1 MLYRRS
7 SPARGEETWGR
18 WSRIA
23 SLTLAM
29 TVNAMDNIKILIDFG
44 STYTKVVAVDLQKIE
59 IAAAARVPST
69 VETDITSGLE
79 ESLKI
84 IGEKARI
91 SDIDKKEAL
100 ACSSAAGGLR
110 MVCSGFVPELTSKAA
125 NLAALGAG
133 AKVIKN
139 FSYKLTSDEVK
150 EIESIAPDILLLSGG
165 TDGGDDGVILHNA
178 RMLAQTGKAITNI
191 IVAGNKTTYDD
202 LKNIFKNSGKNVIYT
217 KNVMP
222 EIGVLD
228 VAPCNKEIRDL
239 FMKNIIQ
246 AKGIAKARA
255 IIKDVIMPT
264 PSAVLEAA
272 KLLASDKK
280 YFGEVMVIDPGG
292 ATTDVHSIAKG
303 LPARQDIMV
312 VGLPEPYE
320 KRTVEG
326 DLGMKYNLDRLTELA
341 AAKETPPHF
350 AAVVERFHKGK
361 LPETSEEYTCHLL
374 LSCLMVEVAVG
385 RHCGRLEVIYTPN
398 GERMIQHGK
407 DLTGIKSVIG
417 TGGPVIFS
425 QNPRKILEGV
435 LFRPDNPYILK
446 PKKPNFYLDTE
457 YILYAVGLLAQS
469 EPGKALQLA
478 KKYLKN
484 I

>member
-1 MLYRRS
+1 
-7 SPARGEETWGR
+7 
-18 WSRIA
+18 
-23 SLTLAM
+23 
-29 TVNAMDNIKILIDFG
+29 MDDIRILIDFG

-59 IAAAARVPST
+59 IAASARVPST

-79 ESLKI
+79 EALKI
-84 IGEKARI
+84 IGKKARI
-91 SDIDKKEAL
+91 SDIEKKEAL

-139 FSYKLTSDEVK
+139 FSYKLTGDEVK
-150 EIESIAPDILLLSGG
+150 EIESIAPDIILLSGG
-165 TDGGDDGVILHNA
+165 TDGGDDVVILHNA
-178 RMLAQTGKAITNI
+178 KLIAQTAKAISNV

-222 EIGVLD
+222 EIGVLN

-246 AKGIAKARA
+246 AKGIAKAKA

-272 KLLASDKK
+272 KLLAADEKT
-280 YFGEVMVIDPGG
+280 FGEVMVIDPGG

-303 LPARQDIMV
+303 IPARPDIMV

-326 DLGMKYNLDRLTELA
+326 DLGLKYNLVRLTELA
-341 AAKETPPHF
+341 SARETPPHF
-350 AAVVERFHKGK
+350 AAVVEGFHNGK
-361 LPETSEEYTCHLL
+361 LPETSEEYACHLM
-374 LSCLMVEVAVG
+374 LSCLMVEVAVD

-398 GERMIQHGK
+398 GEKMIQHGK
-407 DLTGIKSVIG
+407 DLTGIKSVVG
-417 TGGPVIFS
+417 TGGPIIFS

-435 LFRPDNPYILK
+435 LFRADNPYILK
-446 PKKPNFYLDTE
+446 PKKPDFYLDTE

-469 EPGKALQLA
+469 EPGKALRLA
-478 KKYLKN
+478 KKYLKA

>member
-1 MLYRRS
+1 
-7 SPARGEETWGR
+7 
-18 WSRIA
+18 
-23 SLTLAM
+23 
-29 TVNAMDNIKILIDFG
+29 MDDIRVLIDFG
-44 STYTKVVAVDLQKIE
+44 STYTKVVAVDLQKNE

-69 VETDITSGLE
+69 VDTDITQGLE
-79 ESLKI
+79 AALKI
-84 IGEKARI
+84 ISDKTKI
-91 SDIDKKEAL
+91 SGLDKKEAL

-139 FSYKLTSDEVK
+139 FSYKLTSAEVQ
-150 EIESIAPDILLLSGG
+150 EIETIAPDILLLCGG
-165 TDGGDDGVILHNA
+165 TDGGDDAVILHNA
-178 RMLAQTGKAITNI
+178 KLLAQTGSAITNI
-191 IVAGNKTTYDD
+191 IAAGNKTAQDD
-202 LKNIFKNSGKNVIYT
+202 LKNIFRDSQKNVIYA

-246 AKGIAKARA
+246 AKGIAKAKA
-255 IIKDVIMPT
+255 VIKDVIMPT

-272 KLLASDKK
+272 KLLATDEKT
-280 YFGEVMVIDPGG
+280 FGEVMVIDPGG

-303 LPARQDIMV
+303 SPARPDIMV

-326 DLGMKYNLDRLTELA
+326 DLGMRYNLDRLMELA
-341 AAKETPPHF
+341 SARETPPHF
-350 AAVVERFHKGK
+350 TAMVERFHNGK
-361 LPETSEEYTCHLL
+361 LPETAEEFTCHLL
-374 LSCLMVEVAVG
+374 LSCLMVEVAAD
-385 RHCGRLEVIYTPN
+385 RHCGRLEAIYTPQ
-398 GERMIQHGK
+398 GQKFVQHGK

-417 TGGPVIFS
+417 TGGPIIFS

-446 PKKPNFYLDTE
+446 PRKPDFYLDTE

-469 EPGKALQLA
+469 EPSKALALA
-478 KKYLKN
+478 KKYLKL

>member
-1 MLYRRS
+1 
-7 SPARGEETWGR
+7 
-18 WSRIA
+18 
-23 SLTLAM
+23 
-29 TVNAMDNIKILIDFG
+29 MDDIKILIDFG

-59 IAAAARVPST
+59 IAASARVPST
-69 VETDITSGLE
+69 VDTDITKGLE
-79 ESLKI
+79 AALKI
-84 IGEKARI
+84 ISDKTRI
-91 SDIDKKEAL
+91 SNLDKKEAL

-150 EIESIAPDILLLSGG
+150 EIETIAPDILLLSGG
-165 TDGGDDGVILHNA
+165 TDGGDDQVILHNA
-178 RMLAQTGKAITNI
+178 QLVSQTGKAVTNI
-191 IVAGNKTTYDD
+191 IVAGNKTAHDD
-202 LKNIFKNSGKNVIYT
+202 LKNTFKNSGKNVIYT

-246 AKGIAKARA
+246 AKGIAKAREV
-255 IIKDVIMPT
+255 IKDVIMPT

-272 KLLASDKK
+272 KLLASDEV
-280 YFGEVMVIDPGG
+280 FGEVMVIDPGG

-303 LPARQDIMV
+303 SPARPDIMV

-326 DLGMKYNLDRLTELA
+326 DLGMKYNLDRLMELA
-341 AAKETPPHF
+341 SARETPPHF
-350 AAVVERFHKGK
+350 TAVVGRFHQGK
-361 LPETSEEYTCHLL
+361 LPRTDEEFACHLL
-374 LSCLMVEVAVG
+374 LSCLMVEVAVD
-385 RHCGRLEVIYTPN
+385 RHCGRLEAIYTPN
-398 GERMIQHGK
+398 GQQFIQHGK

-435 LFRPDNPYILK
+435 LFRQDNPFVLK
-446 PKKPNFYLDTE
+446 PRKPNFYLDTE

-469 EPGKALQLA
+469 EPTKALELA

>member
-1 MLYRRS
+1 
-7 SPARGEETWGR
+7 
-18 WSRIA
+18 
-23 SLTLAM
+23 M
-29 TVNAMDNIKILIDFG
+29 TAGIMDDIRVLIDFG
-44 STYTKVVAVDLQKIE
+44 STYTKVVAIDLQKTE
-59 IAAAARVPST
+59 IAASARVPST
-69 VETDITSGLE
+69 VDTDITKGLE
-79 ESLKI
+79 QALKI
-84 IGEKARI
+84 ISDKAHI
-91 SDIDKKEAL
+91 SNLEKKEAL

-139 FSYKLTSDEVK
+139 FSYKLTSDEVE
-150 EIESIAPDILLLSGG
+150 EIETIAPDILLLSGG
-165 TDGGDDGVILHNA
+165 TDGGDDQVILHNA
-178 RMLAQTGKAITNI
+178 KLLSQTGKTIPNI

-202 LKNIFKNSGKNVIYT
+202 LKNIFKTSAKNIIYT

-246 AKGIAKARA
+246 AKGIAKAKA
-255 IIKDVIMPT
+255 VIKDVIMPT

-272 KLLASDKK
+272 RLLATDEKT
-280 YFGEVMVIDPGG
+280 FGEVMVIDPGG

-303 LPARQDIMV
+303 SPARPDIMV

-326 DLGMKYNLDRLTELA
+326 DLGMKYNLDRLMELA
-341 AAKETPPHF
+341 SARETPPHF
-350 AAVVERFHKGK
+350 ADVVDRFHNGK
-361 LPETSEEYTCHLL
+361 LPENAEEYTCHLL
-374 LSCLMVEVAVG
+374 LSCLMVEVAVDK
-385 RHCGRLEVIYTPN
+385 HCGKLEAVFTPN
-398 GERMIQHGK
+398 GQRFIQHGK
-407 DLTGIKSVIG
+407 DLTGVKSVIG

-425 QNPRKILEGV
+425 QNPRKILEGA
-435 LFRPDNPYILK
+435 LFRQDNPFILK
-446 PKKPNFYLDTE
+446 PRKPNFYLDTE

-469 EPGKALQLA
+469 EPRKALELA
-478 KKYLKN
+478 KKYLKA